1 MVPPHTQGVSD
12 LSNDS
17 LKQVFLRAAQTGVLE
32 AVQLI
37 HTHCGPEII
46 HTTDSDHYT
55 ALHRASYN
63 GHTAVVEYLLTHGA
77 SVDSRTVDGLTPLH
91 SACRWNKARVASLLL
106 QNGAKVNC
114 KSYGGQTPL
123 HLAAVNDHA
132 RNTLELLLR
141 HRELDSEL
149 RTGQGDTAFEL
160 AERNGK
166 CSYLF
171 QVGEESCDHRKF
183 LKNYPLKDVKD

>member
-1 MVPPHTQGVSD
+1 MSG
-12 LSNDS
+12 LSPEA
-17 LKQVFLRAAQTGVLE
+17 LKQVFLQAAQTGVLE

-37 HTHCGPEII
+37 HAHCGADII
-46 HTTDSDHYT
+46 HTTDNDGYT

-63 GHTAVVEYLLTHGA
+63 GHAAVVEYLLTHGA

-106 QNGAKVNC
+106 QNGAKVN
-114 KSYGGQTPL
+114 SRSHGGQTPL
-123 HLAAVNDHA
+123 HLAAVNDCA

-141 HRELDSEL
+141 HRELDPEL
-149 RTGQGDTAFEL
+149 RTGQGDTGCEL

-166 CSYLF
+166 YSYLF
-171 QVGEESCDHRKF
+171 QMADESCDYRRF
-183 LKNYPLKDVKD
+183 LKTYPLKEVKKDSLT